1 MICLITILPNY
12 SQTSS
17 TINSKDTMVMVPVS
31 SLRKALIVLEEKKY
45 CNQQLGIVRDSILNQ
60 KEIINNNDT
69 IISNQNKVISL
80 LSENN
85 KNYEKIIINKD
96 TEIKHYQNLYNKEKR
111 NKWIAIGGGAFT
123 FIVSIFF
130 L

>member
-1 MICLITILPNY
+1 
-12 SQTSS
+12 
-17 TINSKDTMVMVPVS
+17 MVPVS